1 MINPNIIIINE
12 ILFNIIHIY
21 LIKYI
26 NNCAVK
32 SNALQR
38 IIKGD
43 ARPDVT
49 QYRQYIM
56 IYKYV

>member
-1 MINPNIIIINE
+1 MLDITNE
-12 ILFNIIHIY
+12 ILYSITHIC

-32 SNALQR
+32 SNARQR
-38 IIKGD
+38 RIKGD

-49 QYRQYIM
+49 QYRQYNIM
-56 IYKYV
+56 IYKYI